1 MSIRNDQSM
10 TTKNDIQEL
19 ISSLARLELK
29 KKYLNELILSRKDM
43 VRQIGFLER
52 NVEKEL
58 ADVIK
63 IEKASFKSILSR
75 IKGIHKHKIEKERE
89 EYIQA
94 ALKLKECAER
104 LDLLDFEI
112 SVIKSKID
120 NIRSLNSRLTWLLKK
135 RNDELVASSSLHA
148 EKLIALNTE
157 QDYLRRYKTEI
168 KEVLGAIKSYQNDL
182 FIIIKDIESAAF
194 WSSKY
199 DLISDAKMRD
209 HLNRAFA
216 NYSTCEISFV
226 KLQTELKDI
235 EPDVD
240 VVPRLD
246 VDIFVYQLGRG
257 DIDERI
263 ILSSLS
269 QFKNAVAISKN
280 IEQIVQNKRKQIN
293 LKYESNKKELKD
305 ILLNN

>member
-1 MSIRNDQSM
+1 M
-10 TTKNDIQEL
+10 TTKDDIQEL
-19 ISSLARLELK
+19 ISSIARLELK
-29 KKYLNELILSRKDM
+29 KRYLNELMQSRKEM
-43 VRQIGFLER
+43 ELQLKQLEKI
-52 NVEKEL
+52 VEKEL

-63 IEKASFKSILSR
+63 VEKASFKSILSK
-75 IKGIHKHKIEKERE
+75 IKGIHNNRIEKERE

-104 LDLLDFEI
+104 LDLLDYEI
-112 SVIKSKID
+112 NVIQSKIE
-120 NIRSLNSRLTWLLKK
+120 NIRSLKSRLTWLLKK
-135 RNDELVASSSLHA
+135 RNDELVASSSVHTQ
-148 EKLIALNTE
+148 KLIHLNTE
-157 QDYLRRYKTEI
+157 QDSIRRYKTEI
-168 KEVLGAIKSYQNDL
+168 REALDATKTYQNDL
-182 FIIIKDIESAAF
+182 FKIIKDIESAAF

-226 KLQTELKDI
+226 KFQSELKDI
-235 EPDVD
+235 ETDVHIA
-240 VVPRLD
+240 PRLD
-246 VDIFVYQLGRG
+246 VDIFIYQLGRG

-269 QFKNAVAISKN
+269 QFKNVMNISKK
-280 IEQIVQNKRKQIN
+280 IEQIIQNKRKQVN
-293 LKYESNKKELKD
+293 LKFESNQKELKD